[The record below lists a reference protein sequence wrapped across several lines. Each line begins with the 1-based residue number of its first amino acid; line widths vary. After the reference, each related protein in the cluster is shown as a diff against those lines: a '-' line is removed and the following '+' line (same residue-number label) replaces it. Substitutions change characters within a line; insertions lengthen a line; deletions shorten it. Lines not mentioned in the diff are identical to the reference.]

1 MRCARPTGST
11 EAFAV
16 HFAADQLTPL
26 GLCAW
31 WLEHEVPLGDRAI
44 VAASVIGAS
53 ALSPALAFTVSILRP
68 DGVPVTVTLHDD
80 GLVDD
85 GEAADGIYSGGVDV
99 THEGSW
105 LLRVAAEAT
114 TSVGDVAW
122 RSCDDELFVTAPG
135 ARFDRPAPF
144 SDEPHDSDADGLFDS
159 IRVSADLIVQTPA
172 TYILQ
177 LHLVEHAT
185 GDPVRVHVEADLTP
199 GGRTM
204 SGLIHIE
211 PWAIPN
217 QGIRY
222 RLTDAFLTMIHDGR
236 IVTVDEMH
244 APHESWSTATYTPII
259 IPPRGVHLGDF
270 STTRFDTDSD
280 GDFDTVRFLAD
291 VRVAAGGTYG
301 YSASL
306 YDSCHALIQHIEG
319 DIDLFANLDNQRL
332 ELTFSGTAIG
342 HHGMDG
348 PYTLEDLAFWGPAG
362 GLQRRLVMTTPDWPV
377 LTFDQGRKCAG
388 PRDRNHNGLCDWCDI
403 ASGLSLDRNHN
414 GIPDDRECRP
424 DFDGDG
430 TITPDDMS
438 DFVSCFFAESADPG
452 SCPAADFNGDGFTDP
467 DDLADFVAAFFA
479 GCGLQP

>member
-1 MRCARPTGST
+1 MDRLGSDQSAFVAQLLVNQASPAGISTG
-11 EAFAV
+11 
-16 HFAADQLTPL
+16 
-26 GLCAW
+26 
-31 WLEHEVPLGDRAI
+31 WLNGQVPLG
-44 VAASVIGAS
+44 AATVFVTTLHDSMAGA
-53 ALSPALAFTVSILRP
+53 LDPILTAKVTRP
-68 DGVPVTVTLHDD
+68 DGTQVPLNLRDD
-80 GLVDD
+80 GLDGD
-85 GEAADGIYSGGVDV
+85 GEAADGLFSGLVRA
-99 THEGSW
+99 TQEGSW
-105 LLRVAAEAT
+105 LVRVDAEAT
-114 TSVGDVAW
+114 TSLGDVAW
-122 RSCDDELFVTAPG
+122 RSAADELFVTAPG

-159 IRVSADLIVQTPA
+159 IRVSADLHVQTPA

-185 GDPVRVHVEADLTP
+185 GDPVRVHVEADLAP
-199 GGRTM
+199 GSRTV

-222 RLTDAFLTMIHDGR
+222 RLTDAFLAMVHDGR

-301 YSASL
+301 PSASL
-306 YDSCHALIQHIEG
+306 YDSCHAVIQHIEG
-319 DIDLFANLDNQRL
+319 DIDLLANLDNQRL

-348 PYTLEDLAFWGPAG
+348 PYSLEDLAFWGPAG
-362 GLQRRLVMTTPDWPV
+362 GLQRRLVMTTPEWSV
-377 LTFDQGRKCAG
+377 VTFDQGRKCAG

-430 TITPDDMS
+430 TLTPDDMS
-438 DFVSCFFAESADPG
+438 DFVACFF
-452 SCPAADFNGDGFTDP
+452 
-467 DDLADFVAAFFA
+467 V